1 MSYTNPYVLL
11 EFPDLGDDVSV
22 LIKNPQLMPPDALS
36 PEDVPLDDKGMPVNP
51 QDGLNASY
59 KVMAGLIVAWKV
71 YEVFNPDDGSLDINP
86 DDDPADV
93 LARLGA
99 GTQQRFGKVTP
110 DAVGRLPMAI
120 ITRIMEEVQ
129 RVTNPQ

>member
-11 EFPDLGDDVSV
+11 EFPELGDDVSV
-22 LIKNPQLMPPDALS
+22 LIRNPQLMPPDALS

-71 YEVFNPDDGSLDINP
+71 YEIFNPADGLDI
-86 DDDPADV
+86 DIDEDPADI

-99 GTQQRFGKVTP
+99 GTQQRLGKVTP
-110 DAVGRLPMAI
+110 EAVGRLPMSI
-120 ITRIMEEVQ
+120 ITRIMDEVQ

>member
-36 PEDVPLDDKGMPVNP
+36 PEDVPVNDKGEPLNP

-71 YEVFNPDDGSLDINP
+71 YEVFNPADALDINP
-86 DDDPADV
+86 DDDPAAV
-93 LARLGA
+93 LARLGE

-110 DAVGRLPMAI
+110 EAVGRLPMAI

-129 RVTNPQ
+129 RATNPQ

>member
-1 MSYTNPYVLL
+1 MSYANPYVLL
-11 EFPDLGDDVSV
+11 EFPELGDDVSV

-71 YEVFNPDDGSLDINP
+71 YEIFNPADGLDIGI
-86 DDDPADV
+86 DEDPADI

-99 GTQQRFGKVTP
+99 GTQQRLGKVTP
-110 DAVGRLPMAI
+110 EAVGRLPMSI
-120 ITRIMEEVQ
+120 ITRIMDEVQ

>member
-1 MSYTNPYVLL
+1 MSYANPYVLL

-36 PEDVPLDDKGMPVNP
+36 PEDVPVNDKGEPLNP

-71 YEVFNPDDGSLDINP
+71 YEVFNPADTLDINP
-86 DDDPADV
+86 YDDPAAV
-93 LARLGA
+93 LARLGE

-110 DAVGRLPMAI
+110 EAVGRLPMAI

>member
-1 MSYTNPYVLL
+1 MSYANPYVLL

-36 PEDVPLDDKGMPVNP
+36 PEDVPVNDKGEPLNP

-71 YEVFNPDDGSLDINP
+71 YEVFNPADTLDINP
-86 DDDPADV
+86 DDDPAAV
-93 LARLGA
+93 LARLGE

-110 DAVGRLPMAI
+110 EAVGRLPMAI

>member
-1 MSYTNPYVLL
+1 
-11 EFPDLGDDVSV
+11 
-22 LIKNPQLMPPDALS
+22 MPPDALS
-36 PEDVPLDDKGMPVNP
+36 PEDVPLDDNGMPVNP

-71 YEVFNPDDGSLDINP
+71 YEIFNPAEELDI
-86 DDDPADV
+86 DLDEDPRAV
-93 LARLGA
+93 LTRLGG
-99 GTQQRFGKVTP
+99 GTQQRLGKVTP
-110 DAVGRLPMAI
+110 ETVGRLPMSI

>member
-11 EFPDLGDDVSV
+11 EFPELGDDVSV
-22 LIKNPQLMPPDALS
+22 LLRNPQLMPPGALS
-36 PEDVPLDDKGMPVNP
+36 PEEVPLNEKGEPLNP
-51 QDGLNASY
+51 QDGLSASY

-71 YEVFNPDDGSLDINP
+71 YEVFNPADALDINP
-86 DDDPADV
+86 DDDPATV
-93 LARLGA
+93 LARLGE

-110 DAVGRLPMAI
+110 EAVGRLPMAI